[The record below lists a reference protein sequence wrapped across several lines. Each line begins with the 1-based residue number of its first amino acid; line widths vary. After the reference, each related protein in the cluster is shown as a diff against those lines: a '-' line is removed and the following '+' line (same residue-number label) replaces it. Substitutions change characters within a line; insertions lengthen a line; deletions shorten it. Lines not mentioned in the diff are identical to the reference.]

1 MTAAK
6 VLALTAACLLAQDP
20 SSSGAHE
27 ASGLAHYRDGRFLDA
42 HRELAAAVAAAGTP
56 CPPHLAYDLALAS
69 LRVQR
74 TTDAEDAIRPFLDDH
89 DPAVRARAEFVAAM
103 AALQRGE
110 RAAAA
115 ARLADAEP
123 LAWQSAVRGAEL
135 AVRGFVR
142 AADVRGSWPEALR
155 NAERAS
161 RTLAEFRRLAAED
174 AAKRRETA
182 TEKAPPPPEPPRS
195 TERPPEEAA
204 PDLATAVLPPAEVA
218 RLLQRVQQREAEKQ
232 RIRRDAQRNTAAAGE
247 RDW

>member
-1 MTAAK
+1 MTPAK
-6 VLALTAACLLAQDP
+6 VLALAAACVFAQDP
-20 SSSGAHE
+20 SSSAAHE
-27 ASGLAHYRDGRFLDA
+27 ADGLAHYRDGRFADA

-56 CPPHLAYDLALAS
+56 SPPHLAYDLALAS
-69 LRVQR
+69 LRIQR
-74 TTDAEDAIRPFLDDH
+74 TTDAEDAIRPLLGDP

-115 ARLADAEP
+115 ARLPDAEP
-123 LAWQSAVRGAEL
+123 LAWHSAVRGAEL

-142 AADVRGSWPEALR
+142 AADVRGNWPEAMR

-174 AAKRRETA
+174 AAERGETA
-182 TEKAPPPPEPPRS
+182 TEKSPPPEPPRP
-195 TERPPEEAA
+195 TERPPEESA

-232 RIRRDAQRNTAAAGE
+232 RIRRDAQRAAATAGE